1 MARGGQTRSGSPL
14 GGLLGI
20 VRDVR
25 LAWQLFRDERV
36 PVWIKS
42 VPILS
47 LAYLIWPLDLLADP
61 LLGLGQLDDLAV
73 LALGIKLFIS
83 LCAPDLVQQYRE
95 RGWHHAR
102 EPNLMGSAEPG
113 LSNSKVIDTTYRVLD
128 ENEAS
133 SPKL

>member
-83 LCAPDLVQQYRE
+83 LCPADLVHQHRE
-95 RGWHHAR
+95 RAR
-102 EPNLMGSAEPG
+102 QDARQGNLMGSAG
-113 LSNSKVIDTTYRVLD
+113 RDLSNSEVIDTTYRVLD
-128 ENEAS
+128 
-133 SPKL
+133 